1 MLWTHNFVGSSAPI
15 NVGVLIDGK
24 IAGVFGIDKAA
35 LTMGAFGTQ
44 VSDAVFL
51 MYGMTVPHKKYRLG
65 RLLTMLAQNRAFIDS
80 ICNDIER
87 EKAKHL
93 KTVQMTK
100 YPEAKEMRGVMKLT
114 KKVPDKKFGYKLT
127 YESEFKNRTEIETL
141 IEWLAKEDK
150 WRKERMKAKAQQ

>member
-1 MLWTHNFVGSSAPI
+1 M
-15 NVGVLIDGK
+15 

-65 RLLTMLAQNRAFIDS
+65 RLLTMLAQNKPFIYS
-80 ICNDIER
+80 QCNDIER
-87 EKAKHL
+87 EKAHHL

-114 KKVPDKKFGYKLT
+114 KKVPDKKYGFKLT
-127 YESEFKNRTEIETL
+127 YESDLKDRNERQTL
-141 IEWLAKEDK
+141 EEWLLKE
-150 WRKERMKAKAQQ
+150 ERWQTERQKTKAQK